1 MPSDETADRYWKIG
15 IVIFGTITMAYSVL
29 IAEALLLGV
38 VAVLVLIV
46 LYFSWRFVRA
56 HERIA
61 AALEDD
67 EQKY

>member
-1 MPSDETADRYWKIG
+1 
-15 IVIFGTITMAYSVL
+15 VL
-29 IAEALLLGV
+29 IAEALLLGG